1 MDQVNLISSE
11 LKILTSETQGE
22 FMKSKS
28 IKLISAF
35 ALFPIIAMAAP
46 VTYEAHVPVD
56 HVYTPAGFDSN
67 DNTEVVV
74 TGFLPN
80 LCYKAPKSAVTVV
93 DGKISVS
100 VKATMRTNG
109 LGFCTNVI
117 VPYTEFIKIGVLDKG
132 KYQIAI
138 NEKSHW
144 EKKSQ
149 ISITEAIN
157 SSIDE
162 AVYANVK
169 EVTRENDV
177 SRKVILKGYN
187 PSDCF
192 ELKEIIIIDNGV
204 DTYSIL
210 PKMKKVKTFCPKKM
224 IPFNYELEVPEK
236 LEADVVLLHVRV
248 MDGRS
253 VNAFF
258 NNKPISE

>member
-1 MDQVNLISSE
+1 
-11 LKILTSETQGE
+11 
-22 FMKSKS
+22 MKGKC
-28 IKLISAF
+28 IKLISAL
-35 ALFPIIAMAAP
+35 ALFPMITMAAP
-46 VTYEAHVPVD
+46 PSTYEAEVPVD
-56 HVYTPAGFDSN
+56 HVFTPAGFDSN
-67 DNTEVVV
+67 DNAEVAV

-80 LCYKAPKSAVTVV
+80 LCYQAPKSVVSVV

-100 VKATMRTNG
+100 VKATKRITGM
-109 LGFCTNVI
+109 GFCTNVI

-132 KYQIAI
+132 KYQIGI
-138 NEKSHW
+138 NEKTNW

-149 ISITEAIN
+149 ISIAEATS

-162 AVYANVK
+162 AVYANV
-169 EVTRENDV
+169 EDISRENEV

-192 ELKEIIIIDNGV
+192 ELKEIVIIDNGI

-210 PKMKKVKTFCPKKM
+210 PKMKQVKTFCPKKM
-224 IPFNYELEVPEK
+224 IPFNYEFEVPEK
-236 LEADVVLLHVRV
+236 LEADKVLLHVRV

-258 NNKPISE
+258 NNKPLSE